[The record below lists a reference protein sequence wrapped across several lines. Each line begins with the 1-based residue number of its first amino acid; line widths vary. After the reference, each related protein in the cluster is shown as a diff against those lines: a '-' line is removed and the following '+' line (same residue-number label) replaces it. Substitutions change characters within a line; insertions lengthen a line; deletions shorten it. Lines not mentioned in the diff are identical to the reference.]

1 VAVRIALGSKDRQLL
16 QDSDAIVGVDEV
28 GRGALA
34 GPVVVCAARFESIP
48 FDDGI
53 QDSKLLNAKQ
63 RQESVERLLD
73 RGVRWTVCEISPG
86 EIDRINILEATRLA
100 MRAAAV
106 TVVEPSSFVVTDHV
120 DPGDLGCR
128 VICPARADLEYFCV
142 AAASIIAKVHR
153 DRIMVELG
161 HRDPRWGWER
171 NMGYGT
177 PQHRAALSRWP
188 PTAHHRRSFC
198 WKPVGF

>member
-1 VAVRIALGSKDRQLL
+1 VAVRIALGSKDRRLL

-48 FDDGI
+48 VDDGI
-53 QDSKLLNAKQ
+53 QDSKLLNAIQ
-63 RQESVERLLD
+63 RQQSLERLLD

-100 MRAAAV
+100 MRAAAL
-106 TVVEPSSFVVTDHV
+106 TVVGPSSFVVTDHV

-128 VICPARADLEYFCV
+128 VISPARADLEYFCV

-161 HRDPRWGWER
+161 RRDSRWGWEK

-177 PQHRAALSRWP
+177 AQHRGALGLWP

-198 WKPVGF
+198 WTPVGS